1 MTQNYA
7 STETPSAANLLNFN
21 SSGSTLS
28 LFPQDMG
35 TYTFYVLGHSVTN
48 KYAFRQVDYTVVCGL
63 TSQTVSLVNPDT
75 VTIEVDKNIAATL
88 LAENNIT
95 SMFTVADQERCQIQR
110 YEVVDTS
117 GTAFQSSN
125 TLYSMLKLADRAQ
138 NIPVLIDSTIPMT
151 NGKVLEQ
158 IYDFKIKAVAEG
170 GNSMMKH
177 I

>member
-1 MTQNYA
+1 M
-7 STETPSAANLLNFN
+7 
-21 SSGSTLS
+21 
-28 LFPQDMG
+28 
-35 TYTFYVLGHSVTN
+35 
-48 KYAFRQVDYTVVCGL
+48 
-63 TSQTVSLVNPDT
+63 
-75 VTIEVDKNIAATL
+75 TIEVDKNIAATL

-151 NGKVLEQ
+151 NGKVLE
-158 IYDFKIKAVAEG
+158 
-170 GNSMMKH
+170 
-177 I
+177 